1 MKTTCKFIQ
10 KCLQHIFINNHHWIL
25 IKIYMSIVVTL
36 VLGSQ
41 PRLKQGK
48 EEMSQEKIKP
58 KKRLKTLKE

>member
-1 MKTTCKFIQ
+1 MKSTCKFIQ
-10 KCLQHIFINNHHWIL
+10 KCFQHIFINNHCWIL

-48 EEMSQEKIKP
+48 EEMGQGKTKEKKG
-58 KKRLKTLKE
+58 LKH

>member
-10 KCLQHIFINNHHWIL
+10 KCFQHIFINDDRWIL

-48 EEMSQEKIKP
+48 EEMGQEQIKA
-58 KKRLKTLKE
+58 KKRLKMLKE